1 VNVKDFVVPIHMPY
15 LLDKTDNSVIH
26 NLCCGC
32 YHSCDPGL
40 LETREKCKECQLIP
54 SNNNAL
60 FRKPVKTVEQI
71 RAEVEPIL
79 RARKQHVNLE
89 YKIVVRRCGTQD
101 ECRQAQNDG
110 FTFAFSVNNPELG
123 IVHTY
128 YKLLALHKNINND
141 LAVEESVES
150 KNEIEIEDEDDAVED
165 YCLICESYGYE
176 YEDSGCELDPDKY
189 EEDYDCC
196 DEVIDYNDCD
206 FKDSCDF
213 CVHNPPKNPETTD
226 EDEE

>member
-1 VNVKDFVVPIHMPY
+1 VRVKDFVVPIHMPY

-89 YKIVVRRCGTQD
+89 YKIVVRPCRTQD

-110 FTFAFSVNNPELG
+110 FTFAFSVNNTELG

-128 YKLLALHKNINND
+128 YKPLALHKIVNND
-141 LAVEESVES
+141 LVAEESVES
-150 KNEIEIEDEDDAVED
+150 KTEIEIEDEDDSVED

-176 YEDSGCELDPDKY
+176 CEEGCELYPY
-189 EEDYDCC
+189 
-196 DEVIDYNDCD
+196 
-206 FKDSCDF
+206 
-213 CVHNPPKNPETTD
+213 TD
-226 EDEE
+226 EDEEDTDCYTEEDCLNCDFEDTCDFNPNNTKNKSETADEE